1 MRISDWSSD
10 VCSSDLRHRPVAPA
24 HRQAPPSLP
33 ACGGLPMLK
42 FASISLLALAAA
54 TPAFAE
60 TIDGEPG
67 DDIVV
72 TASGIE
78 QSRDEV
84 GQAITI
90 IDADTHERRQTV
102 EVVELLA
109 ATPRVRFSRSVH
121 TAPVARIYLRGGE
134 AEQPPG
140 RNTGV

>member
-90 IDADTHERRQTV
+90 IDADTIERRQTV
-102 EVVELLA
+102 DVVELLA
-109 ATPRVRFSRSVH
+109 APPALPFPQPGNTG
-121 TAPVARIYLRGGE
+121 PVA
-134 AEQPPG
+134 APPLPPPE
-140 RNTGV
+140 RPHP